1 MTEKFHMILDY
12 LVNNIA
18 QVLMESMAASFV
30 CPNWQ
35 VTIVWT
41 LGIAYSGIF
50 TLWSDLGHKKNYICV
65 WQRGF
70 QIDIATLLSSVF
82 NLAEIL

>member
-1 MTEKFHMILDY
+1 MILDY

-50 TLWSDLGHKKNYICV
+50 TLWSDLGLQNI
-65 WQRGF
+65 
-70 QIDIATLLSSVF
+70 LSLQHNPKEEEHMF
-82 NLAEIL
+82 KT